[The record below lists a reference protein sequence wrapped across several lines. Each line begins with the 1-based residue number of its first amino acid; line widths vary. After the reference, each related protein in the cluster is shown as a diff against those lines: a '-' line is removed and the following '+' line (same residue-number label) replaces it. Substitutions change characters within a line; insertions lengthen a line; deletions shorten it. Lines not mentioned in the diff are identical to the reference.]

1 MVYSDKHRKINV
13 PTDNVPIQATLR
25 QLEQPI
31 CLFGERPAERRRR
44 LQNLISSLSDNE
56 IAKILLALYHDEP
69 DELQTARYWI
79 AEYALSRAKERI
91 EKLKEYVAIPEVYRT
106 ANIQGLYRELREWFM
121 QTLNNTRFWHPQST
135 LAQDPAMIN
144 LASSSFDGSVKLWN
158 LQSDEPIAEIEK
170 RIKESFII
178 FIKDLE
184 TQEEILP
191 QEGHSKAVH
200 GITFHCDGSLSAT
213 AGMDTYGRIW
223 DLRTGRCIIYHIAT
237 GSEDNLC
244 KIWDLR
250 PIKNVYNIAAH
261 ESLVSTVKFQR
272 TEGHYLVTVSYDNT
286 IKSWTHPIWSA
297 LYSSKG
303 HE

>member
-56 IAKILLALYHDEP
+56 IAKILPLYHDEP

-213 AGMDTYGRIW
+213 A
-223 DLRTGRCIIYHIAT
+223 YHIAT

-261 ESLVSTVKFQR
+261 ENLVSTVKFQR
-272 TEGHYLVTVSYDNT
+272 TEGHYLVAVPYDDT
-286 IKSWTHPIWSA
+286 IKLWTHPIWSA

>member
-13 PTDNVPIQATLR
+13 PTDNVTIQATLR

-44 LQNLISSLSDNE
+44 LQNLISSLSDDE
-56 IAKILLALYHDEP
+56 IAKILHKNEEDDEKKYYFK
-69 DELQTARYWI
+69 LN
-79 AEYALSRAKERI
+79 SRAKERI
-91 EKLKEYVAIPEVYRT
+91 EKLKGYIAIPEVYRT

-121 QTLNNTRFWHPQST
+121 QTLNNTRFWYPQST

-158 LQSDEPIAEIEK
+158 LQSHAPFRVSKVKFPSSGRFLATTCHDHSW
-170 RIKESFII
+170 RLW
-178 FIKDLE
+178 DLE

-200 GITFHCDGSLSAT
+200 DITFHCDGSLSAT

-223 DLRTGRCIIYHIAT
+223 DLRTGRCIMFLEGHLKPALSIDFSPNGCIFVL
-237 GSEDNLC
+237 G
-244 KIWDLR
+244 
-250 PIKNVYNIAAH
+250 
-261 ESLVSTVKFQR
+261 
-272 TEGHYLVTVSYDNT
+272 TEGHYLVAVPYDNT
-286 IKSWTHPIWSA
+286 IKLWTHPIWSA

>member
-1 MVYSDKHRKINV
+1 
-13 PTDNVPIQATLR
+13 
-25 QLEQPI
+25 
-31 CLFGERPAERRRR
+31 
-44 LQNLISSLSDNE
+44 
-56 IAKILLALYHDEP
+56 
-69 DELQTARYWI
+69 
-79 AEYALSRAKERI
+79 
-91 EKLKEYVAIPEVYRT
+91 
-106 ANIQGLYRELREWFM
+106 EWFM

-158 LQSDEPIAEIEK
+158 LQSHAPF
-170 RIKESFII
+170 RVS
-178 FIKDLE
+178 KDLE

-223 DLRTGRCIIYHIAT
+223 DLRTGRCIMFLEAT